1 MLIQLSDLGDSG
13 DDEMSQAA
21 AAPIHLVLPRSELT
35 APPIIHSKSDTRLSR
50 HTHPIFFTVSGCLHS
65 SALPLALRCCPSILA
80 LSLAA
85 LASSKLL
92 SLGFLLSKTESC
104 PRGKDV
110 SSRPRKDI

>member
-1 MLIQLSDLGDSG
+1 
-13 DDEMSQAA
+13 
-21 AAPIHLVLPRSELT
+21 
-35 APPIIHSKSDTRLSR
+35 
-50 HTHPIFFTVSGCLHS
+50 
-65 SALPLALRCCPSILA
+65 LA